1 MLVTEAKLLNGK
13 SNQYKSLDEAIRT
26 AQFIRNKAVRYWIDN
41 QGVDKSRL
49 YKLSKELANEF
60 AFVNQLNSSARQ
72 ASVEVAWTSIS
83 NFYRRCKQGAKKKGY
98 PKFKKH
104 CRSVEYK
111 QSGWKLSDDCMFITF
126 TDKFK
131 SGKFSLYCN
140 SETREDL
147 FRLKINR
154 VRIVRRAD
162 GYYCQFCLDADRKE
176 SGNYNGNVIGID
188 LGLKYFYKDQKDN
201 AVVYPQYLRKSE
213 KKLKRRQRQLSR
225 KFVKGKKLCDP
236 ASPTG
241 ASGQIPRRR
250 KTQGNADQERE
261 CAPRQPQSNNY
272 HKARKRLGL
281 CHLKVSRQRKDWSIK
296 QARCVVASN
305 DVVVYEDLKIQN
317 MVKNHHL
324 AKSISD
330 AAWYQFTQW
339 LEYYG
344 KIWDKSVVAVNPK
357 YTSQDCSNC
366 GHRVKKTLSTRT
378 HVCPS
383 CHVEICRDTNAA
395 QNILNRGLEIIG
407 IEWNQ
412 GTVGH
417 TGTS

>member
-1 MLVTEAKLLNGK
+1 M
-13 SNQYKSLDEAIRT
+13 
-26 AQFIRNKAVRYWIDN
+26 
-41 QGVDKSRL
+41 
-49 YKLSKELANEF
+49 
-60 AFVNQLNSSARQ
+60 
-72 ASVEVAWTSIS
+72 
-83 NFYRRCKQGAKKKGY
+83 
-98 PKFKKH
+98 
-104 CRSVEYK
+104 
-111 QSGWKLSDDCMFITF
+111 
-126 TDKFK
+126 
-131 SGKFSLYCN
+131 
-140 SETREDL
+140 
-147 FRLKINR
+147 
-154 VRIVRRAD
+154 
-162 GYYCQFCLDADRKE
+162 
-176 SGNYNGNVIGID
+176 
-188 LGLKYFYKDQKDN
+188 
-201 AVVYPQYLRKSE
+201 RKSE
-213 KKLKRRQRQLSR
+213 KKLKRRQRQLSK
-225 KFVKGKKLCDP
+225 KFVKGKK
-236 ASPTG
+236 
-241 ASGQIPRRR
+241 
-250 KTQGNADQERE
+250 
-261 CAPRQPQSNNY
+261 PQSNNY
-272 HKARKRLGL
+272 HKARKRLGK

-317 MVKNHHL
+317 MVKNYHL

-383 CHVEICRDTNAA
+383 CHAEICRDTNAA
-395 QNILNRGLEIIG
+395 RNILSRGLEIIG

>member
-1 MLVTEAKLLNGK
+1 MLVREAKLLDGT

-41 QGVDKSRL
+41 QGVNKSRL
-49 YKLSKELANEF
+49 YKLSKELASEF
-60 AFVNQLNSSARQ
+60 AFANKLNSSARQ

-83 NFYRRCKQGAKKKGY
+83 NFYRRCKEGAKKKGY

-111 QSGWKLSDDCMFITF
+111 QSGWKLSDDCMFINF

-131 SGKFSLYCN
+131 AGKFSLYCN

-162 GYYCQFCLDADRKE
+162 GYYSQFCIDAERKE
-176 SGNYNGNVIGID
+176 SGNYTGNVIGID
-188 LGLKYFYKDQKDN
+188 LGLKYFYKDQNDN
-201 AVVYPQYLRKSE
+201 GVVYPQYLRKSE
-213 KKLKRRQRQLSR
+213 KKLKRRQRQLSK
-225 KFVKGKKLCDP
+225 KFVKGKK
-236 ASPTG
+236 
-241 ASGQIPRRR
+241 
-250 KTQGNADQERE
+250 
-261 CAPRQPQSNNY
+261 PQSNNY
-272 HKARKRLGL
+272 HKARKRLGK

-296 QARCVVASN
+296 QARCVVHFL
-305 DVVVYEDLKIQN
+305 DVIVYEDLKIQN

-344 KIWDKSVVAVNPK
+344 KIWDKAVVAVNPK

-383 CHVEICRDTNAA
+383 CHTEICRDTNAA
-395 QNILNRGLEIIG
+395 QNILSRGLEIIG